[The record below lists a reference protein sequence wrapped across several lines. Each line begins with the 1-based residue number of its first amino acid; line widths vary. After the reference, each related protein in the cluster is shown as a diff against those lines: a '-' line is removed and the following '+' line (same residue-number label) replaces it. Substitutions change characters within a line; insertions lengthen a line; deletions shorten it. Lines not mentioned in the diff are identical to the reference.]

1 MTGYGDNFIVVI
13 PVEEGDILHTAQH
26 PFCYNEKCLCHE
38 DAEQIASVNEY
49 YQQGLVTSEEATRI
63 VKGQSLG

>member
-1 MTGYGDNFIVVI
+1 MPGYGDNFIVVI
-13 PVEEGDILHTAQH
+13 PIEEGDMLHTAQH
-26 PFCYNEKCLCHE
+26 PFCYNETCFCHE

-63 VKGQSLG
+63 VGGKQL